1 MCSTKKRKKLL
12 LCNFFG
18 ASNFLTVLHRKSYP
32 KRSLLLLHKVG
43 GWQPVLA
50 FGISKRY
57 CTYEVFNISKGLDC
71 KCIGRYN
78 YSLISALIC
87 DITYPTFR
95 GHANIKIFD
104 FWNFITEIDRINK
117 VHAYIPKLEH
127 SATLVLLALHYM
139 PPPSILE
146 SKSLIN
152 CYLEFETFT
161 GAHTSYKLYL
171 SRIHKECENGLSLNV
186 ASVRLT

>member
-1 MCSTKKRKKLL
+1 MCSTKKRKKKL

-57 CTYEVFNISKGLDC
+57 CTYEVFNISKGPNC
-71 KCIGRYN
+71 KCICGYN

-87 DITYPTFR
+87 DVT
-95 GHANIKIFD
+95 
-104 FWNFITEIDRINK
+104 
-117 VHAYIPKLEH
+117 
-127 SATLVLLALHYM
+127 
-139 PPPSILE
+139 
-146 SKSLIN
+146 
-152 CYLEFETFT
+152 
-161 GAHTSYKLYL
+161 
-171 SRIHKECENGLSLNV
+171 
-186 ASVRLT
+186 